1 MYFSSAIINN
11 FCTDSKKSFQ
21 LRNCKKTSEEALE
34 NFKSFSSL
42 GQTSFQNH
50 AIPTRDQNFSLE
62 YPIP

>member
-1 MYFSSAIINN
+1 MYFSLAINN
-11 FCTDSKKSFQ
+11 FCKDMKKSFQ

-50 AIPTRDQNFSLE
+50 AIPTRDQDFF
-62 YPIP
+62 